1 MLWPYRATA
10 AFNGLKTRFNYKME
24 LQNRIISHFSDN
36 IQTQQAAMESLL
48 EIIEFGAQRMAGV
61 LLNDKKI
68 LTCGNG
74 SAALTAR
81 HLASALLNPFERER
95 PGLPVIVLETDNA
108 IVGNTHPDDVFA
120 RQIRALGQTGD
131 LLIAYSNGDKTASIS
146 KAVVAAHDKGV
157 GIIALTGDNNHSL
170 SPLLNEM
177 DLEIRVPSIYNKR
190 IEETHLLIS
199 HCLVDLVDH
208 QIFGG

>member
-1 MLWPYRATA
+1 
-10 AFNGLKTRFNYKME
+10 ME

-36 IQTQQAAMESLL
+36 IQTQQTTMETLL
-48 EIIEFGAQRMAGV
+48 EIIEFGAQRMAAT

-81 HLASALLNPFERER
+81 HLSSALLNPFERER
-95 PGLPVIVLETDNA
+95 PGLPAITLETDYA
-108 IVGNTHPDDVFA
+108 VIGNTHPDDIFA
-120 RQIRALGQTGD
+120 KQIRALGQSGD
-131 LLIAYSNGDKTASIS
+131 LLIAFSNGDKTTSIS
-146 KAVVAAHDKGV
+146 RAFLAAHDKDIT
-157 GIIALTGDNNHSL
+157 IIALTGDNDHSL
-170 SPLLNEM
+170 SPLLGEM